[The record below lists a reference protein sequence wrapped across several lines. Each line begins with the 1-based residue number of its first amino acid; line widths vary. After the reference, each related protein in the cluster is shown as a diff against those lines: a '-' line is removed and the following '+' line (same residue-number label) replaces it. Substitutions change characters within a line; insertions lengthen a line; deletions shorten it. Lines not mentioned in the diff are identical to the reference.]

1 MIISALS
8 SVLAMI
14 ISSLSGVIARIRSY
28 ARGLRRPTAV
38 EAEMAE
44 EFRLHIELRT
54 HDLVARGVAPEEAA
68 RQARVEFGHIET
80 HREHARA
87 SRGLGILDA
96 LSVSRLDV
104 KLGLRMLAKYPG
116 LTLVSVIGMTVSV
129 AIAAGA
135 FAAVEAM
142 VSSSLPLDEG
152 ERIVAVQNSSIE
164 DWEGTAARRAVHD
177 FVQWRRDL
185 ASVQDLTAFTGETR
199 NLIMA
204 EGVTDVINVARMTA
218 SGFRV
223 ARVAPLLGRP
233 LLDDDDRIGAQ
244 PVIVIG
250 FDEWQRRFNGDEDI
264 IGRQLRLGSV
274 LHTIVGVMPEGFRFP
289 VNHQFWTPLQLEPS
303 RHERGQGPAIM
314 MFGRLAP
321 GATMEEAQAE
331 LTTIGRQASAAWPE
345 THGRLRA
352 LVLPYTYPYSGINN
366 PAAVMRFHAIK
377 LAIGLLLVVVAVNVS
392 VLVYARTA
400 TRTGEIAIRTAL
412 GASRRRVVTQLFVEA
427 IVLSGVAAALG
438 LGIAGLALG
447 RLADMMQ
454 GPATPFWEQYRLSLS
469 LVLYVIGLALLASVI
484 VGVLPAL
491 KVTGRRVQAGLQ
503 QITARGSQVQLGRM
517 WTAMI
522 VLQVGTAVAVLPYS
536 IYVAAATL
544 QRGAAQERYPADEIV
559 RTLLSMD
566 ESGES
571 SLSGAAAE
579 EQKTRL
585 LAGTREFL
593 NRLEAEPDI
602 AGVAITRSF
611 PGYEWQ
617 ADLEVEGGSMLE
629 IQYNDFG
636 VGLLPLFVEMV
647 AGREFTPADL
657 GENSTAV
664 IINENL
670 ARAISGRPENV
681 LGRRVRFA
689 TERPADGS
697 EPAAN
702 PWLEVVGVVPDFTT
716 TEGIDPDPDPL
727 LYRPLALESAIADGD
742 NLQIVMRLRDG
753 PGQQFAGR
761 LRRLA
766 AAVDPTLQ
774 ITGTQTAA
782 NMRRDAKQ
790 YQRYLGIGIAII
802 TLSVLLLSA
811 AGIYAMMSFTVA
823 RRRREIGIRAALG
836 AGSRQV
842 LSGIFAR
849 AGVQIGMG
857 VLGGLIISLAI
868 DRVAGGVIT
877 RQLPVLLP
885 IVAIIMTTVG
895 LLAALGP
902 ARRGLAV
909 QPTEAL
915 RSD

>member
-1 MIISALS
+1 LS
-8 SVLAMI
+8 
-14 ISSLSGVIARIRSY
+14 R
-28 ARGLRRPTAV
+28 
-38 EAEMAE
+38 
-44 EFRLHIELRT
+44 
-54 HDLVARGVAPEEAA
+54 
-68 RQARVEFGHIET
+68 
-80 HREHARA
+80 
-87 SRGLGILDA
+87 
-96 LSVSRLDV
+96 
-104 KLGLRMLAKYPG
+104 
-116 LTLVSVIGMTVSV
+116 
-129 AIAAGA
+129 
-135 FAAVEAM
+135 
-142 VSSSLPLDEG
+142 
-152 ERIVAVQNSSIE
+152 
-164 DWEGTAARRAVHD
+164 
-177 FVQWRRDL
+177 
-185 ASVQDLTAFTGETR
+185 
-199 NLIMA
+199 
-204 EGVTDVINVARMTA
+204 
-218 SGFRV
+218 
-223 ARVAPLLGRP
+223 
-233 LLDDDDRIGAQ
+233 
-244 PVIVIG
+244 
-250 FDEWQRRFNGDEDI
+250 
-264 IGRQLRLGSV
+264 
-274 LHTIVGVMPEGFRFP
+274 
-289 VNHQFWTPLQLEPS
+289 
-303 RHERGQGPAIM
+303 
-314 MFGRLAP
+314 
-321 GATMEEAQAE
+321 
-331 LTTIGRQASAAWPE
+331 
-345 THGRLRA
+345 
-352 LVLPYTYPYSGINN
+352 
-366 PAAVMRFHAIK
+366 
-377 LAIGLLLVVVAVNVS
+377 
-392 VLVYARTA
+392 
-400 TRTGEIAIRTAL
+400 
-412 GASRRRVVTQLFVEA
+412 
-427 IVLSGVAAALG
+427 
-438 LGIAGLALG
+438 
-447 RLADMMQ
+447 
-454 GPATPFWEQYRLSLS
+454 S

-522 VLQVGTAVAVLPYS
+522 VLQVATAVAVLPYS

-559 RTLLSMD
+559 RTRLSM
-566 ESGES
+566 EEGGES
-571 SLSGAAAE
+571 SLSGAMAE
-579 EQKTRL
+579 EEKARL
-585 LAGTREFL
+585 LAVTREFL

-617 ADLEVEGGSMLE
+617 ADLEVEGGSTLE

-670 ARAISGRPENV
+670 ARAMGGRPENV
-681 LGRRVRFA
+681 LGRRVRLVA
-689 TERPADGS
+689 DRPADGS

-702 PWLEVVGVVPDFTT
+702 PWLEVIGVVPDFTT

-761 LRRLA
+761 LRQLA
-766 AAVDPTLQ
+766 ATVDPGLQ

-782 NMRRDAKQ
+782 NMRREAKQ
-790 YQRYLGIGIAII
+790 YQRYLGIGIAIV

-849 AGVQIGMG
+849 AGVQLGAG
-857 VLGGLIISLAI
+857 VLGGLVVALAI
-868 DRVAGGVIT
+868 DRVAGGMIT

-885 IVAIIMTTVG
+885 VVAIVMTTVG

>member
-1 MIISALS
+1 MITSA
-8 SVLAMI
+8 
-14 ISSLSGVIARIRSY
+14 LSGVIARIRSY

-54 HDLVARGVAPEEAA
+54 RDLVGRGVAPEEAA

-87 SRGLGILDA
+87 SRGLRILDV
-96 LSVSRLDV
+96 LSMSRLDV

-142 VSSSLPLDEG
+142 MSSSLPLDEG
-152 ERIVAVQNSSIE
+152 ERIVAVQNSSLE
-164 DWEGTAARRAVHD
+164 DWDGTAARRAVHD

-185 ASVQDLTAFTGETR
+185 ASVQDLTAYNGETR

-250 FDEWQRRFNGDEDI
+250 FEEWQRRFNGDENI

-289 VNHQFWTPLQLEPS
+289 VNHQFWTPLQLA
-303 RHERGQGPAIM
+303 HERGEGPAIM

-427 IVLSGVAAALG
+427 IVLSGMAAALG

-447 RLADMMQ
+447 RLSDMMQ
-454 GPATPFWEQYRLSLS
+454 GPSTPFWEQYRLSLS

-522 VLQVGTAVAVLPYS
+522 VLQVGIAVAVLPYA

-544 QRGAAQERYPADEIV
+544 QRGTAQERYPADEIV
-559 RTLLSMD
+559 RTFLSMD

-579 EQKTRL
+579 EEKARL

-593 NRLEAEPDI
+593 NRLQAEPDI

-617 ADLEVEGGSMLE
+617 ADLEVEGGSTLE

-647 AGREFTPADL
+647 AGRDFTSADL

-689 TERPADGS
+689 AERPADGS

-716 TEGIDPDPDPL
+716 TEGIDSDPDPL

-742 NLQIVMRLRDG
+742 NLQIVIRLRDG

-761 LRRLA
+761 LRQLA
-766 AAVDPTLQ
+766 AAVDPGLQ

-782 NMRRDAKQ
+782 NMRREARQ
-790 YQRYLGIGIAII
+790 YQRYLGIGIAIV

-849 AGVQIGMG
+849 AGVQLGAG
-857 VLGGLIISLAI
+857 VLGGLVVALAL

-885 IVAIIMTTVG
+885 VVAIVMMAVG